1 MLKVVLLTKLTK
13 QNKINYMKNIAF
25 VAGAV
30 VGVVGLIIGLS
41 ALFALPVM
49 WLWNYVVPYQFG
61 MKEIDFLHAWALMV
75 LCGFI
80 FKSGSISSHKK
91 D

>member
-1 MLKVVLLTKLTK
+1 MM
-13 QNKINYMKNIAF
+13 KIILDVMKIIMTLIGTLIGIAM
-25 VAGAV
+25 
-30 VGVVGLIIGLS
+30 LIIGIS
-41 ALFALPVM
+41 ALLALPVM

-61 MKEIDFLHAWALMV
+61 LKEIDFLHAWGLNV

-80 FKSGSISSHKK
+80 FKSSAYKDNSKK

>member
-1 MLKVVLLTKLTK
+1 MKDIVV
-13 QNKINYMKNIAF
+13 I
-25 VAGAV
+25 AGAV
-30 VGVVGLIIGLS
+30 VGVVALIVGLS

-61 MKEIDFLHAWALMV
+61 LKEIDFLHAWALMV
-75 LCGFI
+75 LCNFI
-80 FKSGSISSHKK
+80 FNNSTYSSQKK

>member
-1 MLKVVLLTKLTK
+1 
-13 QNKINYMKNIAF
+13 MKMNIA
-25 VAGAV
+25 VIVGAV
-30 VGVVGLIIGLS
+30 VGFVALVVGLS

-61 MKEIDFLHAWALMV
+61 LKELDFLHAWALNV

-80 FKSGSISSHKK
+80 FKSSSIRSEKK

>member
-1 MLKVVLLTKLTK
+1 
-13 QNKINYMKNIAF
+13 MKNIAF
-25 VAGAV
+25 IAGAV
-30 VGVVGLIIGLS
+30 VGVIGLIIGLS

-61 MKEIDFLHAWALMV
+61 LKEIDFLHAWALNL
-75 LCGFI
+75 LCEFI
-80 FKSGSISSHKK
+80 FKSSTYSHQKK

>member
-1 MLKVVLLTKLTK
+1 
-13 QNKINYMKNIAF
+13 MKNIAF
-25 VAGAV
+25 IAGAV
-30 VGVVGLIIGLS
+30 VGVIGLIIGLS

-61 MKEIDFLHAWALMV
+61 LKEIDFLHAWALMV

-80 FKSGSISSHKK
+80 FKSGSVSSQKK

>member
-1 MLKVVLLTKLTK
+1 MNYIMLA
-13 QNKINYMKNIAF
+13 I
-25 VAGAV
+25 GAV
-30 VGVVGLIIGLS
+30 VGFIALIVGLS

-61 MKEIDFLHAWALMV
+61 LKEIDFLHAWALTV
-75 LCGFI
+75 LCNFI
-80 FKSGSISSHKK
+80 FKSSSVDTNNKK

>member
-1 MLKVVLLTKLTK
+1 MKDIAVL
-13 QNKINYMKNIAF
+13 
-25 VAGAV
+25 VGAV
-30 VGVVGLIIGLS
+30 VGVIGLIIGLS

-61 MKEIDFLHAWALMV
+61 LKELDFLHARALNV

-80 FKSGSISSHKK
+80 FKSSSIRSDKK

>member
-1 MLKVVLLTKLTK
+1 
-13 QNKINYMKNIAF
+13 MKNIAF
-25 VAGAV
+25 IAGTIVGTV
-30 VGVVGLIIGLS
+30 VFNVGLC

-61 MKEIDFLHAWALMV
+61 LKEIDFLHAWALMV

-80 FKSGSISSHKK
+80 FKSGSVNNKK

>member
-1 MLKVVLLTKLTK
+1 MKYVLITLG
-13 QNKINYMKNIAF
+13 AVGVF
-25 VAGAV
+25 VALV
-30 VGVVGLIIGLS
+30 VGVS

-61 MKEIDFLHAWALMV
+61 LKEIDFLHAWALNV

-80 FKSGSISSHKK
+80 FKSSSIRSEKK

>member
-1 MLKVVLLTKLTK
+1 MKYVLITLG
-13 QNKINYMKNIAF
+13 AVGVF
-25 VAGAV
+25 VALV
-30 VGVVGLIIGLS
+30 VGVS

-61 MKEIDFLHAWALMV
+61 LKEIDFLHAWALNV
-75 LCGFI
+75 LCGFM
-80 FKSGSISSHKK
+80 FKSSSIRSDKK

>member
-1 MLKVVLLTKLTK
+1 
-13 QNKINYMKNIAF
+13 MKNIAF
-25 VAGAV
+25 IAGAV
-30 VGVVGLIIGLS
+30 VGVVGLIVGLS

-61 MKEIDFLHAWALMV
+61 LKEIDFLHAWALNL

-80 FKSGSISSHKK
+80 FKSSTYSHQKK

>member
-1 MLKVVLLTKLTK
+1 MM
-13 QNKINYMKNIAF
+13 KIILDVAKIIITLIGTLIGIAM
-25 VAGAV
+25 
-30 VGVVGLIIGLS
+30 LIIGIS
-41 ALFALPVM
+41 ALLALPVM

-61 MKEIDFLHAWALMV
+61 LKEIDFLHAWGLNV

-80 FKSGSISSHKK
+80 FKSSAHKDNSKK

>member
-1 MLKVVLLTKLTK
+1 MILGVIEGV
-13 QNKINYMKNIAF
+13 IEGVF
-25 VAGAV
+25 
-30 VGVVGLIIGLS
+30 VGVIGLIIGLIIGLS

-61 MKEIDFLHAWALMV
+61 LKEIDFLHAWALMV

-80 FKSGSISSHKK
+80 FKSGSISTQKK